1 MDIISGLPDELLV
14 KILLLVPTKVAVS
27 TSILSKRWEYLW
39 MWLPKLDYG
48 PRDCSE
54 SECEKLRCF
63 LDRNLPLHR
72 APVIESFS
80 LDLCC
85 SRFKPENINMWI
97 GIAVSH
103 CLRELEMLYES
114 DPAKPFVLPS
124 NLYACKSLVVLKL
137 DGDILLDVPTMAS
150 LPSLKT
156 MNLQSV
162 RYSSDKTLPL
172 LLSKC
177 PLLEDLVLDLCED
190 DTPRYLGVVVPSLQS
205 LSLSILYNNHI
216 IDGFVLTTPALKY
229 FKLMDYNEHY
239 CLIENMPNLIEAYL
253 DVDCP
258 DIKNLIESI
267 TSVKRLSICSK
278 AMLDEGFVFNQLE
291 HLEVCLCMEHSSNQ
305 LFRLLKASSN
315 LKRLDISLM
324 HGHVSQG
331 MDDWN
336 QPTTV
341 PECILSSLQTLN
353 WSAEYTGEP
362 QERDIAVYILK
373 HALHLKTAT
382 IKSSELEVTKSEMLK
397 ELELSPRASAACQ
410 LMFEEVE
417 KTRQG

>member
-1 MDIISGLPDELLV
+1 
-14 KILLLVPTKVAVS
+14 
-27 TSILSKRWEYLW
+27 
-39 MWLPKLDYG
+39 
-48 PRDCSE
+48 
-54 SECEKLRCF
+54 
-63 LDRNLPLHR
+63 
-72 APVIESFS
+72 
-80 LDLCC
+80 
-85 SRFKPENINMWI
+85 MWI

-410 LMFEEVE
+410 LMFE
-417 KTRQG
+417 

>member
-1 MDIISGLPDELLV
+1 
-14 KILLLVPTKVAVS
+14 
-27 TSILSKRWEYLW
+27 

-63 LDRNLPLHR
+63 LDRTLPLHR

-114 DPAKPFVLPS
+114 DPAKPIVLPS

-137 DGDILLDVPTMAS
+137 GGDVLLDVPQMVS

-156 MNLQSV
+156 LKLQSV
-162 RYSSDKTLPL
+162 SYSSDKTLPL

-190 DTPRYLGVVVPSLQS
+190 DTPRHLIVAVPSLES
-205 LSLSILYNNHI
+205 LSLSITYNNHH
-216 IDGFVLTTPALKY
+216 IDGLVLATPALKY

-258 DIKNLIESI
+258 DIKDLIESI

-278 AMLDEGFVFNQLE
+278 VNHFPFINLFYVNQFSVVLEYCAQAMLDEGFVFNQLE

-324 HGHVSQG
+324 HVSLFV
-331 MDDWN
+331 D
-336 QPTTV
+336 
-341 PECILSSLQTLN
+341 SLFWDMIHNLV
-353 WSAEYTGEP
+353 S
-362 QERDIAVYILK
+362 V
-373 HALHLKTAT
+373 
-382 IKSSELEVTKSEMLK
+382 
-397 ELELSPRASAACQ
+397 
-410 LMFEEVE
+410 
-417 KTRQG
+417 

>member
-1 MDIISGLPDELLV
+1 M
-14 KILLLVPTKVAVS
+14 LVPTKVAVS
-27 TSILSKRWEYLW
+27 TTILSKRWERLW
-39 MWLPKLDYG
+39 I
-48 PRDCSE
+48 
-54 SECEKLRCF
+54 
-63 LDRNLPLHR
+63 NLPLHR
-72 APVIESFS
+72 APVLESFR

-85 SRFKPENINMWI
+85 SRFKPPETINMWI

-103 CLRELEMLYES
+103 CLRELEMMLYES

-137 DGDILLDVPTMAS
+137 GGDILLDVPTMAS

-156 MNLQSV
+156 MELQSV
-162 RYSSDKTLPL
+162 RYFSDKTLPL

-177 PLLEDLVLDLCED
+177 PLLEDLVVDLRED

-205 LSLSILYNNHI
+205 LSLYIPYNNHI
-216 IDGFVLTTPALKY
+216 IDGFVLVTPALKY

-258 DIKNLIESI
+258 DIKDLIGSI

-278 AMLDEGFVFNQLE
+278 VNHFPFINLFYFLVHCVQDMLDEGFVFNQLE

-324 HGHVSQG
+324 RVSLFGHVSQG

-341 PECILSSLQTLN
+341 PECLLSSMQTLN
-353 WSAEYTGEP
+353 LSEYTGEP
-362 QERDIAVYILK
+362 QEREIVVYILK
-373 HALHLKTAT
+373 HAVHLKTAT
-382 IKSSELEVTKSEMLK
+382 IKSSSELGVPKSEMLK
-397 ELELSPRASAACQ
+397 ELELSSRASAACQ
-410 LMFEEVE
+410 LMFE
-417 KTRQG
+417 

>member
-1 MDIISGLPDELLV
+1 MDIISGLPDELLI
-14 KILLLVPTKVAVS
+14 KILMLVPTKVAVS

-48 PRDCSE
+48 PRNCSE

-72 APVIESFS
+72 APVLESFR

-85 SRFKPENINMWI
+85 SRFKPENINMWVLT
-97 GIAVSH
+97 AVSH
-103 CLRELEMLYES
+103 CLRELEMMLYES

-137 DGDILLDVPTMAS
+137 GGDILLDVPTMAS

-156 MNLQSV
+156 MKLQSV
-162 RYSSDKTLPL
+162 RYFSDKTLPL

-177 PLLEDLVLDLCED
+177 PLLEDLVVDLRED

-205 LSLSILYNNHI
+205 LSLYIPYNNHI
-216 IDGFVLTTPALKY
+216 IDGFVLVTPALKY

-258 DIKNLIESI
+258 DIKDLIGSI

-278 AMLDEGFVFNQLE
+278 DMLGEGFVFNQLE

-324 HGHVSQG
+324 RGHVSQG

-341 PECILSSLQTLN
+341 PECLLSSMQTLN
-353 WSAEYTGEP
+353 LSEYTGEP
-362 QERDIAVYILK
+362 QEREIVVYILK
-373 HALHLKTAT
+373 HAVHLKTAT
-382 IKSSELEVTKSEMLK
+382 IKSSSELGVPKSEMLK
-397 ELELSPRASAACQ
+397 ELELSSRASAACQ
-410 LMFEEVE
+410 LMFE
-417 KTRQG
+417 